1 MTTPH
6 PRPDLSS
13 DPSPDGVPESTLV
26 ARLRAGDARAL
37 EALMRRYN
45 QRLFRVARAILKSDD
60 DAEDAVQEAYL
71 SAWRGI
77 GAFRA
82 DARLATWLTRIV
94 INASYARLRSRP
106 SATVVSLDDLPA
118 GTLDAQE
125 SPMSPP
131 AEQPDDAAM
140 RSQLRG
146 LLERRIDALPEQFR
160 TVFILRDV
168 EELSVEETAACL
180 AIPDATVRSRAFRAR
195 ALLRESLARD
205 LDTLTHDAFSFAGA
219 RCDRIVAGVLARLA
233 APTGDDGVPSS
244 PSSSPFDLPGG
255 PS

>member
-1 MTTPH
+1 MTTPEML
-6 PRPDLSS
+6 PSALAADALDLAS
-13 DPSPDGVPESTLV
+13 ESTLV
-26 ARLRAGDARAL
+26 ARLQARDAGAL

-60 DAEDAVQEAYL
+60 DAEDAIQEAYL

-77 GAFRA
+77 GSFRA

-106 SATVVSLDDLPA
+106 SATVVSLDDIPA

-131 AEQPDDAAM
+131 AEAPDDAAM
-140 RSQLRG
+140 RAQLRG

-160 TVFILRDV
+160 TVFILRDI

-233 APTGDDGVPSS
+233 ASPGDDGSSS
-244 PSSSPFDLPGG
+244 PSSSPSDSRGAHP
-255 PS
+255 

>member
-1 MTTPH
+1 MTTPT
-6 PRPDLSS
+6 PLTS
-13 DPSPDGVPESTLV
+13 PSPADPPDFASESSV
-26 ARLRAGDARAL
+26 VRALQAHDPRAL

-71 SAWRGI
+71 SAWRAI
-77 GAFRA
+77 GSFRA
-82 DARLATWLTRIV
+82 DARLSTWLTRIV
-94 INASYARLRSRP
+94 INAAYARLRGRP
-106 SATVVSLDDLPA
+106 AATVVSIDDLPPGA
-118 GTLDAQE
+118 LDAQE
-125 SPMSPP
+125 NPMSPP
-131 AEQPDDAAM
+131 AEAPDDAAM
-140 RSQLRG
+140 RTQLRG

-180 AIPDATVRSRAFRAR
+180 SIPDATVRSRAFRAR

-205 LDTLTHDAFSFAGA
+205 LDTLTHDAFGFAGA

-233 APTGDDGVPSS
+233 AVPGDDDTRSSQPPS
-244 PSSSPFDLPGG
+244 PTKT
-255 PS
+255 